1 MQELDC
7 RACGNRVLVETYS
20 PTHTSVQ
27 WLEDAPVRCS
37 EFRALAQQG
46 VSTAGLPSCTEL
58 KATVDEAVRDG
69 LLVESRRTYPVPGRL
84 R

>member
-7 RACGNRVLVETYS
+7 RRCGNPVLVETYS

-27 WLEDAPVRCS
+27 WLEDASVRCT

-46 VSTAGLPSCTEL
+46 LSIAGLPSCSEL
-58 KATVDEAVRDG
+58 KATVDEAVRSG
-69 LLVESRRTYPVPGRL
+69 RLVESHRTYPTPGRL

>member
-7 RACGNRVLVETYS
+7 RTCGNPVLVETYS

-27 WLEDAPVRCS
+27 WLEDASVRCA

-46 VSTAGLPSCTEL
+46 VNTASVPSCAAL
-58 KATVDEAVRDG
+58 KATVDEAVRSG
-69 LLVESRRTYPVPGRL
+69 RLVESGRTYPVPGRL